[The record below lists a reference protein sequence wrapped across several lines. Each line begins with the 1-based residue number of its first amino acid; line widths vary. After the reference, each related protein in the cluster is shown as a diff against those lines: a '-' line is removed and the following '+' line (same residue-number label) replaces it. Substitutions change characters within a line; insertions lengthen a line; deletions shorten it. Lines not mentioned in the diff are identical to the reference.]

1 MADKRLG
8 RDAKAAIRAHITD
21 LGKVISEALVTIVGA
36 CAQNNLIPTALSNNL
51 TDTFNSQT
59 TEQRAGKLIGSIQ
72 SSVELFPK
80 NLDTFLCVLINNQD
94 SKHAPTVAANIA
106 KKCKYYSIVTV

>member
-8 RDAKAAIRAHITD
+8 RDAKAAIRDNITD
-21 LGKVISEALVTIVGA
+21 LVKVISQALVTIVVA
-36 CAQNNLIPTALSNNL
+36 CAEKNLIPTALSNNL

-59 TEQRAGKLIGSIQ
+59 TEQRAGKLIGSVQ
-72 SSVELFPK
+72 SSVESFPK

-94 SKHAPTVAANIA
+94 SDLTRTVAANIA

>member
-21 LGKVISEALVTIVGA
+21 LGKVISQAFESIVGA
-36 CAQNNLIPTALSNNL
+36 CAEKNLIPTALSKNL
-51 TDTFNSQT
+51 TDTFSGQT
-59 TEQRAGKLIGSIQ
+59 TDQRAGKLIGSIQ

-94 SKHAPTVAANIA
+94 SDLTQTVAANIA
-106 KKCKYYSIVTV
+106 KKCKYL